1 MLATCEVPALQ
12 MNYIRMLQAIHHP
25 VPDWKL
31 LEGLI
36 KQEASLGYRLLCY
49 LNLAA
54 FGFIC
59 EIRSVRHALSM
70 LGERE
75 IRRWIS
81 LVATLGAGKDKPA
94 ELVQCA
100 LVRAQF
106 CELVGQ
112 NAWRGKADCFLAGF
126 CH

>member
-1 MLATCEVPALQ
+1 MLASCEVPALQ

-36 KQEASLGYRLLCY
+36 KQEASLGYRLLRY
-49 LNLAA
+49 LNWAA

-75 IRRWIS
+75 IRR
-81 LVATLGAGKDKPA
+81 
-94 ELVQCA
+94 
-100 LVRAQF
+100 
-106 CELVGQ
+106 
-112 NAWRGKADCFLAGF
+112 
-126 CH
+126 